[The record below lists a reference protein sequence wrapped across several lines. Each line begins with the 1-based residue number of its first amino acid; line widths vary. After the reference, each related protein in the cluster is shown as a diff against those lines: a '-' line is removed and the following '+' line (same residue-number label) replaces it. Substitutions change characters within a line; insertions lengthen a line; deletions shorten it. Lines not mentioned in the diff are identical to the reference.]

1 MKGVSSMENEACIQ
15 KRYGVISFTSFII
28 GIICFFTV
36 FITPIRIGNIE
47 NLTGG
52 YITFF
57 LTVAGIV
64 LSVMGILKKTEKN
77 MISIISLV
85 FSSSFFIFWVI
96 IITLLLTGEIEWPRR
111 IIR

>member
-15 KRYGVISFTSFII
+15 KRYSVISFTSFII

-36 FITPIRIGNIE
+36 FITPIRMEDIGG
-47 NLTGG
+47 LTGG

-64 LSVMGILKKTEKN
+64 LSVMGILKKTEKK

-85 FSSSFFIFWVI
+85 FSSSFLIFWVI

-111 IIR
+111 SIR

>member
-36 FITPIRIGNIE
+36 FITPIRIGNIG

>member
-36 FITPIRIGNIE
+36 FITPIRIENIGS
-47 NLTGG
+47 LTGG
-52 YITFF
+52 YITLF
-57 LTVAGIV
+57 LTAAGIA
-64 LSVMGILKKTEKN
+64 LSVMGILKKTEKK

-111 IIR
+111 SN

>member
-1 MKGVSSMENEACIQ
+1 MKGVSSMENEASIQ

-36 FITPIRIGNIE
+36 FITPIRMENIGSM
-47 NLTGG
+47 TGG
-52 YITFF
+52 YITLF
-57 LTVAGIV
+57 LTIAGIA
-64 LSVMGILKKTEKN
+64 LSVMGILKKTEKK

-111 IIR
+111 SIR

>member
-1 MKGVSSMENEACIQ
+1 MENEACIQ

-36 FITPIRIGNIE
+36 FITPIRMENIGG
-47 NLTGG
+47 LTGG

-64 LSVMGILKKTEKN
+64 LSVMGILKRTERK

-111 IIR
+111 SIR

>member
-1 MKGVSSMENEACIQ
+1 MENEACIQ

-36 FITPIRIGNIE
+36 FITPIRMVNIG

-52 YITFF
+52 YITLF

-111 IIR
+111 SN

>member
-1 MKGVSSMENEACIQ
+1 MENEACIQ

-36 FITPIRIGNIE
+36 FITPIRMENIGS
-47 NLTGG
+47 LTGG
-52 YITFF
+52 YITLF
-57 LTVAGIV
+57 LTVAGIA
-64 LSVMGILKKTEKN
+64 LSVIGILKRTEKK

-96 IITLLLTGEIEWPRR
+96 IITLLLTGEIEWSRR
-111 IIR
+111 SIR

>member
-1 MKGVSSMENEACIQ
+1 MENEACIQ

-36 FITPIRIGNIE
+36 FITPIRIENIGS
-47 NLTGG
+47 LTGG
-52 YITFF
+52 YITLF
-57 LTVAGIV
+57 LTAAGIA
-64 LSVMGILKKTEKN
+64 LSVMGILKKTEKK

-111 IIR
+111 SN